1 MGSRPSSGKHSTVI
15 MTRIILVLTIC
26 SLVAG
31 DYKRLDCPRED
42 RQCPGGV
49 KPRDPCPYGAD
60 SHCPYGVNCPYHERK
75 CPDGSKAKKQCTFGK
90 PHCPFHTNDRYPG
103 RCCTPGQPLPPQCV
117 GFTVCVPSTAVACSN
132 SGHECGFDTDGPY

>member
-1 MGSRPSSGKHSTVI
+1 
-15 MTRIILVLTIC
+15 MTRIILILTIC

-60 SHCPYGVNCPYHERK
+60 SHCPYGVNCPYHERLVLSPSVTKYAILYRK

-90 PHCPFHTNDRYPG
+90 PHCPFHTNDRCKSG
-103 RCCTPGQPLPPQCV
+103 VQTPD
-117 GFTVCVPSTAVACSN
+117 
-132 SGHECGFDTDGPY
+132 H